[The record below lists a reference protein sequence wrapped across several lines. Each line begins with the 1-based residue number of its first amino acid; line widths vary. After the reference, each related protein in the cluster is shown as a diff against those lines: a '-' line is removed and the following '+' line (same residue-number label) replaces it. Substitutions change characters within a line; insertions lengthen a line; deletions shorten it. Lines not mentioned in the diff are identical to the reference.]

1 MDSLPFRQELIMV
14 FMLTRRTTIAVTFL
28 TMRATLPISGAQ
40 MRPPKAL
47 VLFTGS
53 LTIDTTISAIIIAA
67 ITRRIADSLCAV

>member
-1 MDSLPFRQELIMV
+1 
-14 FMLTRRTTIAVTFL
+14 
-28 TMRATLPISGAQ
+28 

-67 ITRRIADSLCAV
+67 ITRRIADSLCAVWRIRN